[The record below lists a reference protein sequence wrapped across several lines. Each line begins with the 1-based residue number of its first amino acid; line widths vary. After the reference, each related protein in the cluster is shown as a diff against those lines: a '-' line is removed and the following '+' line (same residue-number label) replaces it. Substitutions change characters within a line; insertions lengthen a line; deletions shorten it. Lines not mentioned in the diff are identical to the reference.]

1 MIEEKS
7 KKIVIPAAVTVKK
20 FGEILNLPLGS
31 VISELMKNGI
41 LATINEQIDF
51 ETASIIAQDLGY
63 EVSEETVEVSEA
75 MTLEKLIEIQK
86 KEQESGEN
94 LQSRP
99 PIVTIL
105 GHVDHGKTTLLDTIR
120 KASVAAGESGGITQH
135 ISAYQVKKKGN
146 LITFVDTPG
155 HEAFSAMRERG
166 VSIADIAVLVVA
178 ADDGVRPQTKEVIE
192 YLLTKKIPTIVAINK
207 VDKPEANIQ
216 RVKQELAENNLL
228 VED

>member
-1 MIEEKS
+1 MTEEKS
-7 KKIVIPAAVTVKK
+7 KKITLPAAVTVKK
-20 FGEILNLPLGS
+20 FSELLDMPIGS

-63 EVSEETVEVSEA
+63 EVSEEAAVSGET

-86 KEQESGEN
+86 KERESGEN

-120 KASVAAGESGGITQH
+120 KASVAKEESGGITQH
-135 ISAYQVKKKGN
+135 ISAYQAKRKGN

-166 VSIADIAVLVVA
+166 VSIADIAVLVVS

-192 YLLTKKIPTIVAINK
+192 
-207 VDKPEANIQ
+207 
-216 RVKQELAENNLL
+216 
-228 VED
+228 